1 MIDTDISSWQHDM
14 SVMKCEPDPDGES
27 FLTSSDNESQLTD
40 IQEGKDQ
47 VLMKPPVTESENE
60 VNYKSFDC

>member
-1 MIDTDISSWQHDM
+1 
-14 SVMKCEPDPDGES
+14 MKCEPDPDGEL
-27 FLTSSDNESQLTD
+27 FLTSSDNESQLPD

-47 VLMKPPVTESENE
+47 VSMKPPVTESENE

>member
-1 MIDTDISSWQHDM
+1 
-14 SVMKCEPDPDGES
+14 MKCEREPGGES

-47 VLMKPPVTESENE
+47 ALMKPPVTESENE
-60 VNYKSFDC
+60 VNYKSFDG

>member
-1 MIDTDISSWQHDM
+1 M

-47 VLMKPPVTESENE
+47 ALMKPPVTESENE